1 MRLLVLVLY
10 LALLFACPSAN
21 SHIHSARDGS
31 TVSWYPHDC
40 CHDGDCRPV
49 ARVWHAPNGLWME
62 TVDGQ
67 TVLIGPKDRRQP
79 SKDMRWHIC
88 IAPDDTDTPRIRCI
102 FEPPNS

>member
-1 MRLLVLVLY
+1 MLL
-10 LALLFACPSAN
+10 ASPPAR
-21 SHIHSARDGS
+21 SHIHTEADGP

-62 TVDGQ
+62 TVDGK
-67 TVLIGPKDRRQP
+67 TVLIGPKEKRQS

-88 IAPDDTDTPRIRCI
+88 IAPDDTDTPKIRCI

>member
-10 LALLFACPSAN
+10 LALLFACPSAS

-67 TVLIGPKDRRQP
+67 TVLSGQKMTTAL
-79 SKDMRWHIC
+79 KDMRWHIC
-88 IAPDDTDTPRIRCI
+88 IAPDDTDLR
-102 FEPPNS
+102 NSLHLRATQ